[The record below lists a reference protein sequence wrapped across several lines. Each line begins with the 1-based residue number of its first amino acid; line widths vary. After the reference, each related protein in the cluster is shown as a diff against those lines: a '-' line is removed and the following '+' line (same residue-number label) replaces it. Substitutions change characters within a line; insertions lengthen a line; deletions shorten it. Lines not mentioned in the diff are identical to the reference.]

1 MNFPFFN
8 RDKWDIESIN
18 PPWRNRPSIYQHI
31 LANVR
36 PGEPGLGD
44 QGDLLPDDEI
54 VNAGQELRWAPGALD
69 GVFGHHAGNSEAT
82 ETANK
87 ILESFRTLARKTTY
101 ENASSLYSLLLE
113 HPTLSYVD
121 HLLEAV
127 ITSSDLNLKRIHTI
141 AQWLATGAAD
151 REPVK
156 CAIALLGVFP
166 GGHDR
171 DLLLTLGRHEDFT
184 LFVAVAIKN
193 SDNDSELTLWSLA
206 CLVNGWGRIH
216 IIERLTETRDEQIK
230 AWMLREGYK
239 NGIMYEYT
247 ALICARTGEL
257 LPALRGPE
265 PDDKVLTGAGSILTA
280 LIAGRGGPTDGIEA
294 YEDGAEV
301 TELYL
306 SHLQERDIDVQ
317 GFVDINTIEQF
328 IKDESGELDP
338 ALGWRQRSE
347 RLLSLTNAILSRPD
361 WEQKVREGLDSEND
375 QTFWPATQAA
385 RLLNI
390 DAWDVYFERLKRGE
404 DRWYFTVQTNDPER
418 IDRVIEFAEETLPLQ
433 MIASGPADSM
443 GIGPEFRHHSALD
456 FVLQDLRRFPGK
468 GWALIQAGLQ
478 SPTVRNRN
486 MAVQALAAWDRTAW
500 PFEAEALLKRAID
513 LEPNDATRAMMVKAL
528 AGESLATN

>member
-1 MNFPFFN
+1 
-8 RDKWDIESIN
+8 
-18 PPWRNRPSIYQHI
+18 
-31 LANVR
+31 
-36 PGEPGLGD
+36 
-44 QGDLLPDDEI
+44 
-54 VNAGQELRWAPGALD
+54 
-69 GVFGHHAGNSEAT
+69 
-82 ETANK
+82 
-87 ILESFRTLARKTTY
+87 
-101 ENASSLYSLLLE
+101 
-113 HPTLSYVD
+113 
-121 HLLEAV
+121 
-127 ITSSDLNLKRIHTI
+127 
-141 AQWLATGAAD
+141 
-151 REPVK
+151 
-156 CAIALLGVFP
+156 
-166 GGHDR
+166 
-171 DLLLTLGRHEDFT
+171 
-184 LFVAVAIKN
+184 VAIKN

-265 PDDKVLTGAGSILTA
+265 PDDKLLTGAGSILTA

-443 GIGPEFRHHSALD
+443 GLGPEFRHHSALD
-456 FVLQDLRRFPGK
+456 FVLQELHRFPGK

-528 AGESLATN
+528 AGESLETN